1 MSKQLLFQA
10 RVEFQELANLHNTK
24 RRVIRS
30 RSVKETLKAPNIF
43 FIFMHHNILLG
54 GFNSKLA
61 QPGLN
66 LRNIYHQRQ
75 ATLACF

>member
-24 RRVIRS
+24 LRVIRS

-43 FIFMHHNILLG
+43 LFSCIIT
-54 GFNSKLA
+54 SS
-61 QPGLN
+61 
-66 LRNIYHQRQ
+66 
-75 ATLACF
+75 